1 MVCNLNESRNMHP
14 LLLKTMDSSRNGNA
28 PLKQTMMRVVIVLYS
43 ATGFKLYA
51 RLGGHK
57 KNSVVN
63 V

>member
-1 MVCNLNESRNMHP
+1 
-14 LLLKTMDSSRNGNA
+14 MDSSRNGNA